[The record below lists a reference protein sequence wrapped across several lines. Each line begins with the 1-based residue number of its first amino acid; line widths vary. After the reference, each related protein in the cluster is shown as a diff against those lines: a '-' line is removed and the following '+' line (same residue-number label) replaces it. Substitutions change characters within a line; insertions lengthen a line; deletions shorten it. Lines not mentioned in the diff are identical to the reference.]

1 MPERKCCIVCKESV
15 CRLQCASFATETASK
30 VVEKKRYKRRT
41 VHSSINIDGVVVET
55 FGEVED
61 SRQRS

>member
-1 MPERKCCIVCKESV
+1 
-15 CRLQCASFATETASK
+15 LQCASFATETASK

-61 SRQRS
+61 SRQQS